1 MSDNGF
7 TQLGSGAHEVRVDG
21 DFIIVRSH
29 GVTTLDDLRAL
40 TAICERV
47 RREHGSLF
55 MMHDSRDGAGFDRAA
70 RKVLM
75 QPTPSDMRADATTA
89 FGTKFAIRILLRML
103 DRALVAFGKAPS
115 GVVIFDTEAEALAHL
130 EKERIRL
137 NKPRPTH

>member
-7 TQLGSGAHEVRVDG
+7 TQLGNGTHEVRVDG
-21 DFIIVRSH
+21 DFVTMRSH

-47 RREHGSLF
+47 RHEHGSLF
-55 MMHDSRDGAGFDRAA
+55 MMYDSREGAGFDREA

-75 QPTPSDMRADATTA
+75 QASPSDARPDATSA
-89 FGTKFAIRILLRML
+89 FGTKFAIRILLSML

-115 GVVIFDTEAEALAHL
+115 GVVIFDTEAEAVAYL
-130 EKERIRL
+130 EKERTRL
-137 NKPRPTH
+137 NKPRPTR